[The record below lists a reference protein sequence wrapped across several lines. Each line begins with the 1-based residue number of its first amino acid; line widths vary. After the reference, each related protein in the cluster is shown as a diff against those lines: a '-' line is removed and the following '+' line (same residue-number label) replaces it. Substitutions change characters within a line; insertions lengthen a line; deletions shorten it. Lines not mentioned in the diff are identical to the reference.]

1 METVDDKGPKR
12 EFLRLLRNNLVKGSG
27 VFQETGV
34 AGRYVLTHNAEK
46 LNNHEY
52 YMAGRAFAFSLVFGG
67 DPPSVLSPSIYSYI
81 TVGYE
86 KTTPSADEVPYAS
99 HRDILNKVGI
109 PAYFIILHTII

>member
-12 EFLRLLRNNLVKGSG
+12 EFLRLLRNNLVEASG
-27 VFQETGV
+27 VFQETV
-34 AGRYVLTHNAEK
+34 VLTHNAEK
-46 LNNHEY
+46 LNNHQY

-86 KTTPSADEVPYAS
+86 KTTPSVDEVPYAS

-109 PAYFIILHTII
+109 PAYFIILYTII

>member
-1 METVDDKGPKR
+1 MTKVLKILDPP
-12 EFLRLLRNNLVKGSG
+12 LASG

-34 AGRYVLTHNAEK
+34 AGKYVLTHNAEK

-67 DPPSVLSPSIYSYI
+67 DPPSVMSPSIYSRPLQF
-81 TVGYE
+81 TAVGYE
-86 KTTPSADEVPYAS
+86 KTTPSVDEVPYAS

-109 PAYFIILHTII
+109 PAYFITLYTII

>member
-12 EFLRLLRNNLVKGSG
+12 EFLQLLRNNLVEASG

-34 AGRYVLTHNAEK
+34 AGKYVLTHNVEK

-67 DPPSVLSPSIYSYI
+67 DPPSVMSPSIYSRPLQF
-81 TVGYE
+81 TAVGYE
-86 KTTPSADEVPYAS
+86 KTTPSVDESPLCLTWR
-99 HRDILNKVGI
+99 H
-109 PAYFIILHTII
+109 PE